1 MRAEQ
6 EEHRLGDGKVGLRGS
21 FCSCN
26 FLPRANPS
34 QRQVGRQTG
43 DMEEPPG
50 CKTQPQCMQ
59 VALRP
64 TTPLATS
71 LQTSAQAKNM
81 FTENKYFFF
90 FFFKQ
95 TS

>member
-34 QRQVGRQTG
+34 QRQAGRQTG

-50 CKTQPQCMQ
+50 CKTLPWCMQ

-71 LQTSAQAKNM
+71 LQTSAQAKNT
-81 FTENKYFFF
+81 FKENRFFF
-90 FFFKQ
+90 FF
-95 TS
+95 

>member
-34 QRQVGRQTG
+34 QRQAGRQTG

-50 CKTQPQCMQ
+50 CKTLPL
-59 VALRP
+59 VHAGSTETHH
-64 TTPLATS
+64 TTCNLTANLSPG
-71 LQTSAQAKNM
+71 Q
-81 FTENKYFFF
+81 EHV
-90 FFFKQ
+90 
-95 TS
+95 